1 MCGLR
6 NNEEKLRL
14 CGSYGVINFDILP
27 GINSFYQNP
36 YGGRQAAGKRAAVKP
51 RS

>member
-6 NNEEKLRL
+6 SNEEKLRL
-14 CGSYGVINFDILP
+14 CGSCGLINFDILP
-27 GINSFYQNP
+27 SIDSFYQEP
-36 YGGRQAAGKRAAVKP
+36 YGGGQAAGKRAAMKP